1 MEPVSAERGQG
12 FSPLESARVGWIYA
26 LLLAGALAVLVAA
39 EWPRLSARLGMD
51 EREPRSRPGRR
62 RRNAPHLTVVPDE
75 EAEEF
80 AAAIERDLE
89 QLPTIDERNGR

>member
-1 MEPVSAERGQG
+1 M
-12 FSPLESARVGWIYA
+12 GWIYA
-26 LLLAGALAVLVAA
+26 LLLAGAVAVLVAA

-51 EREPRSRPGRR
+51 EREPRSRPPRR
-62 RRNAPHLTVVPDE
+62 RRGKAPHLTVVPDE